1 MFKTE
6 RKKNKEKGREE
17 KGKGEIKC
25 PIIRGL
31 INIYFPIMQVV
42 YK

>member
-6 RKKNKEKGREE
+6 RKKNKEKKKGREE
-17 KGKGEIKC
+17 KGRREINC

-31 INIYFPIMQVV
+31 IM
-42 YK
+42 

>member
-6 RKKNKEKGREE
+6 KKKEKEKEREE
-17 KGKGEIKC
+17 KGKREIKC

-31 INIYFPIMQVV
+31 IM
-42 YK
+42 

>member
-6 RKKNKEKGREE
+6 RKKNKKEKGREE
-17 KGKGEIKC
+17 KERREIKC

-31 INIYFPIMQVV
+31 I
-42 YK
+42 K

>member
-6 RKKNKEKGREE
+6 RKKNKEKKKGREE
-17 KGKGEIKC
+17 KGRREIKC

-31 INIYFPIMQVV
+31 TM
-42 YK
+42 